1 MKPFVPLAP
10 FLALAAVAAQA
21 SPPSPHLEFA
31 LTPEQITAQC
41 EAAVARAGK
50 RLDDLASMSDGE
62 RSFTNTVV
70 AFDYI
75 QSDLETETSSETFL
89 KYVSPDKAVRD
100 AGHEC
105 ETQVEKY
112 NVDIY
117 TRPDLYQAIRGYAAK
132 GEALSG
138 ADAKLL
144 ERTIEDFRRNGLD
157 LPPLDRARYKLLK
170 THLVEMESTFS
181 KNLNEVDDLLVV
193 SRKELEGLPQDYI
206 DRLERTEDGA
216 FKVTLNYPD
225 YFPFMRNARDEDARR
240 RLDSLM
246 KNRAYPDNVA
256 LLEEILDLRLRL
268 AKMLGYT
275 SHAQY
280 VLVQRMAK
288 DPQTVNAFLERMH
301 DRLTQKA
308 QPELARMADLKLKDD
323 PQSKGIRSWDYF
335 YYHNQLK
342 KTLYAV
348 DDEEVKAYFPLDK
361 VTAGMFELYQHLLGV
376 IFDEVVPAEAWHA
389 DVRQFEVRDAQS
401 KALIGHFYMDL
412 FPREGKY
419 KHAAAFTLVGGRAE
433 PGGAYRHPVAA
444 IVANFN
450 PPGKD
455 LPSLLKH
462 GEVETYFHEFGHIMH
477 QVLTQASYPRFAG
490 TRVARD
496 FVEAPSQML
505 ENWVWEKD
513 ILRRISG
520 HYRTGEP
527 LPEDVLKRM
536 VEAKNLDSGMRYL
549 RQVFYATVDQT
560 YHDSKLDTDTSDTY
574 RRLYNAITLAPLAP
588 DTHPEASFG
597 HLMGYAASYYGY
609 MWSEVFAADMF
620 SVFEKRGILDSDLGR
635 RYRETILEPGGGRDE
650 AELVRTFLGR
660 EPSEDAFLHSIGL
673 E

>member
-1 MKPFVPLAP
+1 MSPYVLLAP
-10 FLALAAVAAQA
+10 FLVLTAAAAQA
-21 SPPSPHLEFA
+21 APPSPHLEFA

-41 EAAVARAGK
+41 EAAVSRAGK
-50 RLDDLASMSDGE
+50 RLDELASMRDGE
-62 RSFTNTVV
+62 RTFANTVV
-70 AFDYI
+70 AFDFI
-75 QSDLETETSSETFL
+75 QSDFETESSSETFL

-100 AGHEC
+100 AAHEC
-105 ETQVEKY
+105 EKQIEKF

-117 TRPDLYQAIRGYAAK
+117 TRPDLYQAIQGYAAK

-144 ERTIEDFRRNGLD
+144 ERTVEDFRRNGLD
-157 LPPLDRARYKLLK
+157 LSVLDRARFKLLK

-181 KNLNEVDDLLVV
+181 KNLNEVDDVLVV
-193 SRKELEGLPQDYI
+193 SRKELDGLPQDFI
-206 DRLERTEDGA
+206 DRLERTDDGA
-216 FKVTLNYPD
+216 YKVTLNYPD
-225 YFPFMRNARDEDARR
+225 YFPFMSNARSEDARR
-240 RLDSLM
+240 RLDALM

-268 AKMLGYT
+268 ATMLGYT
-275 SHAQY
+275 SYAKY

-288 DPQTVNAFLERMH
+288 NPQTVSAFLERMH
-301 DRLTQKA
+301 ARLKQKA
-308 QPELARMADLKLKDD
+308 QPELARMDALKLKDD
-323 PQSKGIRSWDYF
+323 PGSSGVRSWDYF

-342 KTLYAV
+342 KSLYAV

-361 VTAGMFELYQHLLGV
+361 VTAGMFDLYQHLLGV
-376 IFDEVVPAEAWHA
+376 TFEEVVPAEAWYS
-389 DVRQFEVRDAQS
+389 DVRQFAVRDARS

-455 LPSLLKH
+455 QPSLLKH

-477 QVLTQASYPRFAG
+477 QVLTHASYPRFAG

-513 ILRRISG
+513 ILRSISG
-520 HYRTGEP
+520 HFRSGEP
-527 LPEDVLKRM
+527 LPDDVLQHM
-536 VEAKNLDSGMRYL
+536 IDAKNLDSGLRYL
-549 RQVFYATVDQT
+549 RQVFYATIDQT
-560 YHDSKLDTDTSDTY
+560 YHDAKLDADTSDTY
-574 RRLYNAITLAPLAP
+574 RLLYDDITLLPLAQ

-620 SVFEKRGILDSDLGR
+620 SVFEKQGILDADLGR

-650 AELVRTFLGR
+650 AELVRSFLGR
-660 EPSEDAFLHSIGL
+660 EPSEDAFLRSIGL